1 MNEFLWMK
9 QLKNKLIDENEAH
22 FLKKNLLLCLTKKF
36 KFEISRQIIKI
47 KTNIK
52 NSNQF
57 FNCKNWIKLF
67 LIYIKVILIYNM
79 IAFSLKN
86 SVITIN

>member
-1 MNEFLWMK
+1 MK

-57 FNCKNWIKLF
+57 FNCKN
-67 LIYIKVILIYNM
+67 
-79 IAFSLKN
+79 
-86 SVITIN
+86 